1 MKRSLIFKVYFQIE
15 CVLIFSP
22 LLNIRIL
29 TIQLRLVL
37 IISKHCALK
46 AVAAGAKLTPLEM
59 LKKSAN

>member
-15 CVLIFSP
+15 LILIFSP
-22 LLNIRIL
+22 NNIRIL
-29 TIQLRLVL
+29 TIQLKLAL